1 VAIQNVYLRKEYLSF
16 HYKSLYNPNPKNL
29 MAKKIVVYG
38 APSCPWCVK
47 LKDWLEGNKV
57 TFEYVDLSLAE
68 NQHRGQ
74 ELIEKSGQMGIPV
87 TIIDDEVI
95 IGFDKEKIAKLA
107 EVK

>member
-1 VAIQNVYLRKEYLSF
+1 MV
-16 HYKSLYNPNPKNL
+16 
-29 MAKKIVVYG
+29 KKIVVYG

-47 LKDWLEGNKV
+47 LKDWMEEKKV
-57 TFEYVDLSLAE
+57 KFEYVDLSLAE
-68 NQHRGQ
+68 NRDRGQ
-74 ELIEKSGQMGIPV
+74 ELVKKSGQMGIPV